1 MRDEVNTFV
10 SPADLVV
17 DEVAA
22 LEGFRIWVSLSN
34 GVAGELD
41 LAAIAKSPWFQRWQD
56 RSLFESVRKTAGGR
70 NIVWGDDSEESDL
83 VFLRQLALCRV
94 NGTAVGGVRRGGQS
108 AADQCLSFAVST
120 GYTSRSAGSITIRHI
135 STPIMVGTRWKSTSG
150 KSPAARAVAT
160 AFEAPPAELG
170 ARTSV

>member
-56 RSLFESVRKTAGGR
+56 RSLFESVWKTAGGR
-70 NIVWGDDSEESDL
+70 NIVWGDDPEESDL
-83 VFLRQLALCRV
+83 VFCVSWLYVEL
-94 NGTAVGGVRRGGQS
+94 TGQ
-108 AADQCLSFAVST
+108 
-120 GYTSRSAGSITIRHI
+120 
-135 STPIMVGTRWKSTSG
+135 PWEE
-150 KSPAARAVAT
+150 
-160 AFEAPPAELG
+160 FEAEAKAQLIN
-170 ARTSV
+170 A